1 VGLEIKPRWR
11 FVDFG
16 LIPSPTLVGSLFGR
30 RFEGYKLISPPSF
43 LYILICNIFSHNN
56 KSGLFQLCSEI
67 RLNWPNSV
75 NNFLVCFF
83 LFISF
88 IIPLYLFNII
98 CRVVLLV
105 FWWGNYPF
113 FPTSGIKSR
122 RFALGLFEI
131 ICNIEYYILSL

>member
-1 VGLEIKPRWR
+1 MGLEIKPRWR

-88 IIPLYLFNII
+88 IIPLYLLVLGCFLFFYIVLNII
-98 CRVVLLV
+98 CRITLLV
-105 FWWGNYPF
+105 FCF
-113 FPTSGIKSR
+113 SGKIT
-122 RFALGLFEI
+122 RFSQQVVLEPKVRP
-131 ICNIEYYILSL
+131 